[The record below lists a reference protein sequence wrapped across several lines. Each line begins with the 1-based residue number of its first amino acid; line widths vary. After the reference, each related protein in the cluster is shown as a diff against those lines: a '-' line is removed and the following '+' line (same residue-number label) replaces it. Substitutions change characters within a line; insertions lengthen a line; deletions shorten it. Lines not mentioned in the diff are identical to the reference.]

1 MRWGAQCWMLKPLL
15 LNKWT
20 ISQLCRFLFAFW
32 GWGLSLC
39 EVSSMLMSDAS
50 LSKAYKSGLCRS
62 QNGKWFWSEITH
74 TCHRLIIV
82 VKPESLWRVGTIL
95 SQPRLL
101 HHHRAD
107 TTKSIWFL
115 FREMLLP
122 SPLFPLPTFWGW
134 FTFVDTYRE
143 ESILRAVFACYFIQ
157 LFNVSDY
164 I

>member
-122 SPLFPLPTFWGW
+122 STLSLADVLGVIYICWHLPRRIDFTRSFCLLFHPTF
-134 FTFVDTYRE
+134 
-143 ESILRAVFACYFIQ
+143 
-157 LFNVSDY
+157 
-164 I
+164 

>member
-1 MRWGAQCWMLKPLL
+1 MLKPLL

-122 SPLFPLPTFWGW
+122 STLSLADVLGVIYICWHLPRRIDFTRSFCLLFHPTF
-134 FTFVDTYRE
+134 
-143 ESILRAVFACYFIQ
+143 
-157 LFNVSDY
+157 
-164 I
+164 